1 MLTRKCPNRERG
13 AFRLQRNQAPADW
26 LRKTFGAKS
35 GLGVAHCTLA
45 ALLAMPLLATSV
57 PAGQLPEKPHIVSR
71 EIWGGQ
77 VADTALMHRQVP
89 REIVIHHTSVRQ
101 QPGVSLEKK
110 LRGLEGF
117 SRKPGK
123 VGNGAKPAWGDV
135 PYHFYID
142 AKGQI
147 GEGRSVSFAGDSNTK
162 YETGGKIQI
171 VLEGHFDRE
180 KPDAKQLDALGR
192 LMAWLAADHKIGP
205 DAIAGHNHFA
215 ATDCPGKNLT
225 AHLPHLR
232 ERVSKATMP

>member
-1 MLTRKCPNRERG
+1 MLTRKCQNRERD
-13 AFRLQRNQAPADW
+13 AFHLQRSGTPANW
-26 LRKTFGAKS
+26 LRKTFAAKS
-35 GLGVAHCTLA
+35 GLGVAPCTLA
-45 ALLAMPLLATSV
+45 ALIAMPLMVTSV
-57 PAGQLPEKPHIVSR
+57 PAETPPKKPDVVSR
-71 EIWGGQ
+71 QIWGGEA
-77 VADTALMHRQVP
+77 ADTTLMQRQIP

-101 QPGVSLEKK
+101 QPGVSLEEK

-123 VGNGAKPAWGDV
+123 VGNATKPAWGDV

-142 AKGQI
+142 AKGRI

-180 KPDAKQLDALGR
+180 KPDAKQLEALGR
-192 LMAWLAADHKIGP
+192 LVAWLAADHQIGP

-225 AHLPHLR
+225 AHLPYLR
-232 ERVSKATMP
+232 ERVAKVVSP